1 MRIINTICTS
11 LALELIGKMG
21 VSFGGQW
28 DGGILWTDGSGLVH
42 LFSPLKYN
50 VQVQN
55 KNNRNI
61 WHFKLLRNH
70 ISFIDPID
78 FPLPFFLEGGR
89 IWYMYYPLTK
99 PRDNF
104 YSFYY
109 FYFFWKISL
118 FDYFYIYISF
128 SYIWNLKKKK
138 SIGQNYKIYGENK
151 KTCFQQ
157 TPLGSHIVSITSET
171 TP

>member
-1 MRIINTICTS
+1 MC
-11 LALELIGKMG
+11 K
-21 VSFGGQW
+21 
-28 DGGILWTDGSGLVH
+28 
-42 LFSPLKYN
+42 
-50 VQVQN
+50 
-55 KNNRNI
+55 
-61 WHFKLLRNH
+61 FKTKITEIFDISNCSDWNMSLLRNH

-109 FYFFWKISL
+109 YYFFFWKISL
-118 FDYFYIYISF
+118 FDCFYIYISF

-157 TPLGSHIVSITSET
+157 TPLGSHSIYNFRNDTLGNLEGKQIFLLSKKSLY
-171 TP
+171 